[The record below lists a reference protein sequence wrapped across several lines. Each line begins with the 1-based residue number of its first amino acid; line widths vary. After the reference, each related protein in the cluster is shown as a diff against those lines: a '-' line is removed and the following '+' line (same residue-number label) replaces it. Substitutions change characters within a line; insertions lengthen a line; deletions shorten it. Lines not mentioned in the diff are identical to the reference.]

1 MDICVGHISKEK
13 DREIV
18 QRGRRRERKEAWTCE
33 QYFSVWSTGY
43 IFSRSSYF
51 FLLLL
56 LKKGLEHIIEAIS
69 TVILGA

>member
-43 IFSRSSYF
+43 IFSTLPLF
-51 FLLLL
+51 FLLF
-56 LKKGLEHIIEAIS
+56 KKGLEHIIEAIS